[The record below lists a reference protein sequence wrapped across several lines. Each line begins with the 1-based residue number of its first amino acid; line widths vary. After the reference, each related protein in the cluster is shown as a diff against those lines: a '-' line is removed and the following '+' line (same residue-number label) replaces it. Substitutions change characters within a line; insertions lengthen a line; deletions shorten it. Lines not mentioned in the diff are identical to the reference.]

1 MARGRKTAL
10 TISLTVD
17 QRQTLRA
24 WQRSTTIPMGLA
36 RRGRI
41 ILLLADG
48 MPFTQIA
55 ETVGIG
61 RRFVYKWARRFLAE
75 GVAGLADKPGRG
87 HLPGPRRQAGPGGR
101 TGRAQAGPKADRRE
115 GSSLWGLHGL
125 GHP

>member
-36 RRGRI
+36 RGGWI
-41 ILLLADG
+41 IFRLAHG
-48 MPFTQIA
+48 IPFIQIA
-55 ETVGIG
+55 EPVGFG
-61 RRFVYKWARRFLAE
+61 RRFVYKGARRFLAE
-75 GVAGLADKPGRG
+75 GVAGLADNPGRG

-101 TGRAQAGPKADRRE
+101 TGRAQEDTRAARRE
-115 GSSLWGLHGL
+115 
-125 GHP
+125 